1 MTTPVSDPLLAHVDP
16 ELRAALAS
24 MPQVNFEA
32 QFRNGIRIAQPDMP
46 DAPLRPGIPVE
57 EISIPGPAGAPPIK
71 VLVINRKT
79 SSAPRPAILFMHGGG
94 YIGGSVWRQTFRMQD
109 AAKAHDCLV
118 VSVAYRVA
126 PETPFPGPRDDCY
139 AALQWLH
146 AEAQQLG
153 IDRERIVLLGESA
166 GGGLAA
172 QVALLARERDDAPIR
187 GQVLVYPMIDDR
199 TGMQDN
205 VPAHIGT
212 HVWTRSS
219 NRFGW
224 QCYLGHEPGGEATT
238 PAAAPAREADLS
250 QLPPTWIGVG
260 GLDLFVTENVDFAGR
275 LMAAGVACELL
286 VVPGAF
292 HGFNRSAP
300 KAAVSRQFDGA
311 WNNAVAGFFR
321 TSG

>member
-1 MTTPVSDPLLAHVDP
+1 
-16 ELRAALAS
+16 
-24 MPQVNFEA
+24 
-32 QFRNGIRIAQPDMP
+32 
-46 DAPLRPGIPVE
+46 
-57 EISIPGPAGAPPIK
+57 
-71 VLVINRKT
+71 
-79 SSAPRPAILFMHGGG
+79 
-94 YIGGSVWRQTFRMQD
+94 MQD
-109 AAKAHDCLV
+109 AAQAHDCLV
-118 VSVAYRVA
+118 VSVEYRLA

-139 AALQWLH
+139 AALQWLR
-146 AEAQQLG
+146 AEAEELG
-153 IDRERIVLLGESA
+153 IDRERIVLLGVSA

-172 QVALLARERDDAPIR
+172 QVALLARERGDALIR

-199 TGMQDN
+199 TGTQDN

-224 QCYLGHEPGGEATT
+224 QCYLGHEPGGEATA

-250 QLPPTWIGVG
+250 RLPPTWIGVG

-300 KAAVSRQFDGA
+300 DASVSRQFDGA
-311 WNNAVAGFFR
+311 WNNAIAGFFR